1 MNVDR
6 ITVGAFKV
14 DKPHEEAHTRHDH
27 NLRRVERLKAAISKE
42 LRGKATRQ
50 LVAIA
55 ITNEMYAESYR
66 IDRIG
71 GWRMVQCRKTRKG
84 PPKVQAQYLVHWLP
98 SHAEDWALQLFQDA
112 NIQYK
117 SATPA

>member
-6 ITVGAFKV
+6 TTVGALKV
-14 DKPHEEAHTRHDH
+14 DKPHKEPYTRHDQ

-50 LVAIA
+50 LAAIA
-55 ITNEMYAESYR
+55 ITNEMYANSCK
-66 IDRIG
+66 IDRVG

-84 PPKVQAQYLVHWLP
+84 PPKV
-98 SHAEDWALQLFQDA
+98 
-112 NIQYK
+112 
-117 SATPA
+117 